1 MRPKFLRPGRAVA
14 ALAAGLLVAF
24 GLAVYAGTADP
35 MPTASAATGFGVA
48 PYVDMTNNQEPML
61 DSAISSGGLKAF
73 TAAFVI
79 GSGCTPI
86 WGDTLP
92 ATNDPAVSSAISSA
106 ESAGAQVIV
115 SFGGAGGV
123 ELSQSCTDTTQ
134 LTAAYQAVINT
145 YHLNHIDFDVE
156 GAAIADPT
164 SVNRRFAAIKNLE
177 SANPGLVVSVT
188 IPALPTGPDSNGQTF
203 LQDARTDGARID
215 LINIMT
221 MDYYGSWDS
230 NPQMGAYSTQAAQG
244 TLNFAKTVWP
254 SITYGNIGITPMI
267 GQNDDSAE
275 VFSEADAQTV
285 VNFAT
290 ANGIGRLAFWSVDRD
305 QPCAG
310 GVSGLPSCSEIS
322 QSKLDFTRIF
332 TGYQGGGVTPPTT
345 STPTTSTTPTT
356 PTTPTTTPPAGCTGT
371 AAWSAA
377 TSYVPGDVVSYNGHK
392 WTSLY
397 YSTGVTPG
405 SAIAWN
411 IWQDNGAC

>member
-1 MRPKFLRPGRAVA
+1 MA
-14 ALAAGLLVAF
+14 ALTAGLLATA
-24 GLAVYAGTADP
+24 GLIAYAGTSDP
-35 MPTASAATGFGVA
+35 VAAASQVTPAATGFGVA

-61 DSAISSGGLKAF
+61 NDAISGGGLKAF

-92 ATNDPAVSSAISSA
+92 VTNDPTVSGEISSA
-106 ESAGAQVIV
+106 QSAGAQVIV

-123 ELSQSCTDTTQ
+123 ELAQSCTDANQ
-134 LTAAYQAVINT
+134 LTSAYQSVIDT
-145 YHLNHIDFDVE
+145 YHLSHLDFDVE
-156 GAAIADPT
+156 GAAIADTT

-188 IPALPTGPDSNGQTF
+188 IPVLPDGPDANGQTF
-203 LQDARTDGARID
+203 LSDAKNDGARID

-221 MDYYGSWDS
+221 MDYYGSWDG
-230 NPQMGAYSTQAAQG
+230 NPQMGAYATQAAQA
-244 TLNFAKTVWP
+244 TLNYAKTLWP
-254 SITYGNIGITPMI
+254 SETYGQLGITPMI

-285 VNFAT
+285 VSFANS
-290 ANGIGRLAFWSVDRD
+290 NGIGRLAFWSVDRD
-305 QPCAG
+305 QPCTG
-310 GVSGLPSCSEIS
+310 GVSGLPACSAIS

-332 TGYQGGGVTPPTT
+332 DGYNGGGGTGGGG
-345 STPTTSTTPTT
+345 STAPPTTSTTP
-356 PTTPTTTPPAGCTGT
+356 PTGGGSCAS
-371 AAWSAA
+371 AAWNASS
-377 TSYVPGDVVSYNGHK
+377 SYVPGDVVSYDGHD
-392 WTSLY
+392 WTALY

-411 IWQDNGAC
+411 IWQDSGAC